1 MQEFSTIGYKARS
14 ARDVAR
20 ILDRHR
26 VTGAE
31 RVAALRSFHNHD
43 HAIVRIPVGRVVINR
58 KGAR

>member
-1 MQEFSTIGYKARS
+1 MQGYSTTAYKARS

-26 VTGAE
+26 VAGAE
-31 RVAALRSFHNHD
+31 RVAALRSFHND
-43 HAIVRIPVGRVVINR
+43 DFAIVRIPVGRLVINR